1 MHPSV
6 TLLWQRYLRLHGD
19 AAPSLPPVEHFCD
32 NQAEADHCARLVA
45 QGIKRA
51 TSSALLA
58 YRIAREPLPQP
69 GHLVIVTDWSG
80 VAKAIIRTHTVT
92 LRRFADVSARFAWLE
107 GEGDRS
113 LTAWRAAH
121 RAFWQRTL
129 ADTGHKVDD
138 DFKVVCEEFDAV
150 LIASASPIATP

>member
-6 TLLWQRYLRLHGD
+6 PLLWQRYISLHGD
-19 AAPSLPPVEHFCD
+19 TQPALPPVEHFCD
-32 NQAEADHCARLVA
+32 NQAEADQCAQLVA

-51 TSSALLA
+51 TSSALAAYHLA
-58 YRIAREPLPQP
+58 QEPLPQP

-80 VAKAIIRTHTVT
+80 VAAAIISTHTVT
-92 LRRFADVSARFAWLE
+92 LRRFADVPAHFAWLE

-121 RAFWQRTL
+121 RAFWQRRL
-129 ADTGHKVDD
+129 AGTGHAVDD
-138 DFKVVCEEFDAV
+138 DFQVVCEEFDAI
-150 LIASASPIATP
+150 LIA